1 MFLVRFSKLNY
12 NTRLFCLSMFS
23 YFECYTFS
31 NITINNLADVILVHC
46 TCVKRTN
53 GLDLTLFRFLNTMG
67 DSKEYFVYM
76 TANVK

>member
-1 MFLVRFSKLNY
+1 MF
-12 NTRLFCLSMFS
+12 C

-31 NITINNLADVILVHC
+31 NITIINLADVIHC

-53 GLDLTLFRFLNTMG
+53 GLDLTWFRFLNTMG

-76 TANVK
+76 IANVK